1 MIRRASRMLEWTQ
14 PTLAECLQSKYEVS
28 INMHI
33 SRPIKA
39 FLITLAISMI
49 GSGIVVA
56 QVKKAAVGGQFRSV
70 TVSAV
75 PSAKVWIDGVYFGK
89 TNASGELTI
98 ATVSSGAHT
107 LRLRADGYK
116 EKTQPLAA
124 IQRGEVKVVLVK
136 TTDEAELAFQA
147 AERFTTT
154 DREKAAESYRRAIE
168 LRPAFPDAYLGLA
181 RVLTET
187 GDVEDAEAAI
197 TSARKYRPAFAEAL
211 AVLGRIHKENGDEDK
226 AIASFKRAITEGKG
240 FQPEAYTGLGLL
252 YKEKA
257 EGFAGSGDFAN
268 EEINY
273 NEAAKYLKVALK
285 QLSGA
290 PDTVIIYQLLGLVY
304 ERQKNYKEAIATY
317 EEFLRI
323 FPNTP
328 EATSVRSFIVQ
339 LKKDMSD
346 Q

>member
-1 MIRRASRMLEWTQ
+1 MHLNATIRKIVFLF
-14 PTLAECLQSKYEVS
+14 TLTA
-28 INMHI
+28 
-33 SRPIKA
+33 
-39 FLITLAISMI
+39 I
-49 GSGIVVA
+49 GSTLVA
-56 QVKKAAVGGQFRSV
+56 AQAKKPVASGTQFRSITV
-70 TVSAV
+70 TAT
-75 PSAKVWIDGVYFGK
+75 PSAKVWIDGVYYGK
-89 TNASGELTI
+89 TDASGNLTVG
-98 ATVSSGAHT
+98 TVAPGAHT

-116 EKTQPLAA
+116 EKSQPLAA
-124 IQRGEVKVVLVK
+124 TQRGEVKVVMVK
-136 TTDEAELAFQA
+136 TTDEADLAFQE
-147 AERFTTT
+147 AERLAFT
-154 DREKAAESYRRAIE
+154 DREKAVEAYKRAIE
-168 LRPAFPDAYLGLA
+168 LRPVFPDAYLALA

-197 TSARKYRPAFAEAL
+197 NTARKQRPAFAEAS

-226 AIASFKRAITEGKG
+226 AIASFKRAITEGKA

-273 NEAAKYLKVALK
+273 NESAKYLKVALK

-323 FPNTP
+323 FPNSV
-328 EATSVRSFIVQ
+328 EATAVRSFITQ
-339 LKKDMSD
+339 LKKEQTPQD
-346 Q
+346 

>member
-1 MIRRASRMLEWTQ
+1 MQ
-14 PTLAECLQSKYEVS
+14 
-28 INMHI
+28 I

-39 FLITLAISMI
+39 FLFTLAISMI
-49 GSGIVVA
+49 GSTVVGA
-56 QVKKAAVGGQFRSV
+56 QAKKAAAGSQFRSI
-70 TVSAV
+70 TIASV
-75 PSAKVWIDGVYFGK
+75 PAAKVWIDDVYYGK
-89 TNASGELTI
+89 TSASGELAI
-98 ATVSSGAHT
+98 STVSAGAHT

-116 EKTQPLAA
+116 EKSQPLAA
-124 IQRGEVKVVLVK
+124 TQRGEVKVVLVK
-136 TTDEAELAFQA
+136 STDRAELAFQE
-147 AERFTTT
+147 AERLAFI
-154 DREKAAESYRRAIE
+154 DREKAIEAYKRAIE
-168 LRPAFPDAYLGLA
+168 LRPVFPDAYLALA
-181 RVLTET
+181 RVQTET

-197 TSARKYRPAFAEAL
+197 NTARKQRPVFPEAS

-257 EGFAGSGDFAN
+257 EGFSGSGDFAN
-268 EEINY
+268 EEVNY
-273 NEAAKYLKVALK
+273 NEAAKNLKVALK

-323 FPNTP
+323 FPNSND
-328 EATSVRSFIVQ
+328 ATAVRSFIVQ
-339 LKKDMSD
+339 LKKDMVD

>member
-1 MIRRASRMLEWTQ
+1 MHVRKLVFLF
-14 PTLAECLQSKYEVS
+14 TLA
-28 INMHI
+28 
-33 SRPIKA
+33 
-39 FLITLAISMI
+39 AICPTF
-49 GSGIVVA
+49 VA
-56 QVKKAAVGGQFRSV
+56 AQGKKPAATSTQFRSI

-75 PSAKVWIDGVYFGK
+75 PSAKVWIDGVYYGR

-98 ATVSSGAHT
+98 ATVASGGHT

-116 EKTQPLAA
+116 DKSQPLAA
-124 IQRGEVKVVLVK
+124 TQRGEVKVVLLK
-136 TTDEAELAFQA
+136 TEDEAELAFQE
-147 AERFTTT
+147 AERLTLV
-154 DREKAAESYRRAIE
+154 DREKAIEAYTRATE
-168 LRPAFPDAYLGLA
+168 LRPVFPDAYLALA

-187 GDVEDAEAAI
+187 GDVEAAEEAVL
-197 TSARKYRPAFAEAL
+197 TARKQRQAFAEAS

-226 AIASFKRAITEGKG
+226 AVAAFKRAITEGKG

-257 EGFAGSGDFAN
+257 EGYAGSGDF
-268 EEINY
+268 EKEDLNY
-273 NEAAKYLKVALK
+273 NEAAKNLKVALK

-290 PDTVIIYQLLGLVY
+290 PDTIIIYQLLGLVY
-304 ERQKNYKEAIATY
+304 ERQKKYAEAISTY

-339 LKKDMSD
+339 LRKDMQD
-346 Q
+346 L

>member
-1 MIRRASRMLEWTQ
+1 LILNATYRRLQPSNNVYMYLNATIR
-14 PTLAECLQSKYEVS
+14 K
-28 INMHI
+28 I
-33 SRPIKA
+33 A
-39 FLITLAISMI
+39 FLFTLTAI
-49 GSGIVVA
+49 GSTFVSA
-56 QVKKAAVGGQFRSV
+56 QAKTSTASQFRSI
-70 TVSAV
+70 TVSAT
-75 PSAKVWIDGVYFGK
+75 PSAKVWIDGVYYGK
-89 TNASGELTI
+89 TNASGSLTI
-98 ATVSSGAHT
+98 ATVAAGAHT

-116 EKTQPLAA
+116 EKSQPLAA
-124 IQRGEVKVVLVK
+124 TQRGDVKVVLVK
-136 TTDEAELAFQA
+136 TTDEAELAFQE
-147 AERFTTT
+147 AERLAFV
-154 DREKAAESYRRAIE
+154 DREKAIDAYKRAIE
-168 LRPAFPDAYLGLA
+168 LRPTFPDAYLALA
-181 RVLTET
+181 RVQTET
-187 GDVEDAEAAI
+187 GDVDEAEAAI
-197 TSARKYRPAFAEAL
+197 NTARKQRPAFAEAS

-273 NEAAKYLKVALK
+273 NEAAKNLKVALK

-323 FPNTP
+323 FPNSN
-328 EATSVRSFIVQ
+328 EATAVRSFIVQ
-339 LKKDMSD
+339 LRKN

>member
-1 MIRRASRMLEWTQ
+1 MLT
-14 PTLAECLQSKYEVS
+14 AV
-28 INMHI
+28 
-33 SRPIKA
+33 
-39 FLITLAISMI
+39 
-49 GSGIVVA
+49 GSACVVA
-56 QVKKAAVGGQFRSV
+56 QAKKSAVTTGQFRSI
-70 TVSAV
+70 TVSTT
-75 PSAKVWIDGVYFGK
+75 PSAKVWIDGVYYGK

-98 ATVSSGAHT
+98 ATVAAGAHT
-107 LRLRADGYK
+107 LRVRCDGYK
-116 EKTQPLAA
+116 EKSQPLAA
-124 IQRGEVKVVLVK
+124 TQRGEIKVVLVK
-136 TTDEAELAFQA
+136 TTDEAELAFQE
-147 AERFTTT
+147 AERLAFT
-154 DREKAAESYRRAIE
+154 DREKAIEAYQRAIE
-168 LRPAFPDAYLGLA
+168 LRPAFPDAYLALA

-197 TSARKYRPAFAEAL
+197 ASARKYRPGFAEAS

-226 AIASFKRAITEGKG
+226 AVATFKRAITEGKG

-257 EGFAGSGDFAN
+257 EGFAGAGDFEN

-273 NEAAKYLKVALK
+273 NEAAKYLKVSLK

-290 PDTVIIYQLLGLVY
+290 PDTIIIYQLLGLVY

-323 FPNTP
+323 FPSTN
-328 EATSVRSFIVQ
+328 EATAVRSFIVQ
-339 LKKDMSD
+339 LKKDMND